1 MDSFSSEKLRVT
13 SEISYLCSLLVYL
26 CFIFSCLA
34 YRCDLIEFGYN
45 LNWILFGL
53 GIASITLTVCGVATG
68 IIGWAIRRTVS
79 TRVTGRGSWPE
90 VFCKKGA
97 LKNFAKFTGKHLL
110 HKTFPGKCFLKIPK
124 LNNNDSTKMSGLS
137 SGTMEIRRSK
147 RRIRVF
153 HISSL

>member
-1 MDSFSSEKLRVT
+1 MQKKKKKKKKIIIIIKKKSQTTTNDHKITLPAIWCVFKIMKMFIYQNYVSRKYQQSDKNRQEHVDSFSSEKLRVT

-79 TRVTGRGSWPE
+79 TRVTGRGS
-90 VFCKKGA
+90 
-97 LKNFAKFTGKHLL
+97 
-110 HKTFPGKCFLKIPK
+110 
-124 LNNNDSTKMSGLS
+124 
-137 SGTMEIRRSK
+137 
-147 RRIRVF
+147 
-153 HISSL
+153 